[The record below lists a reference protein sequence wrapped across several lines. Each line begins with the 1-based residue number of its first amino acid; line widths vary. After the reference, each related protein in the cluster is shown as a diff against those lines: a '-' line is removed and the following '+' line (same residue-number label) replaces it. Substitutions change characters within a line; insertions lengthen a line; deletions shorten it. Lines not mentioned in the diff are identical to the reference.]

1 MEKWEELLKNPEIS
15 HFINTHQGA
24 ASRIMTASQKLAEN
38 TDALEAL
45 MKLLPALDQQVVNV
59 FFSYKTEDEAAARA
73 IVDLMEENAAGK
85 LNITYQARFTEEI
98 VGQSWRQEIRNAVD
112 KANWFILL
120 MPDPSN
126 ELDWPLYE
134 VGLFEG
140 QRTSADRLICLYR
153 DDVPSQIEGYQG
165 VQVTDTD
172 EVSKFLQM
180 VFLNENPVP
189 GMKPLNPRMAGKI
202 RELSQ
207 QFVRAVS
214 PLKQSINHKVFEPWI
229 KLRVRDLARLQTR
242 DDLDQAEILSANDKV
257 LELFDFMD
265 APVTWGAL
273 RSTIAEAAGD
283 GRWREELFQVIRLI
297 ATKRRFDPIQAVFQA
312 HDGKMYRPVV
322 HAIDHRGEREGL
334 IEFFHIT
341 FSEEVG
347 AFDPSVMP
355 KSIFV
360 LVTTL
365 RFAFRFRWEVLE
377 KFSRRPFA
385 EGDVEHLA
393 CALKRIE
400 TDWYSRGMT
409 DQSALESS
417 FTQEDGRRLARMR
430 AEWRKL
436 RNEQRTGE
444 LDLAIEKKELEK
456 IPDLLAGV
464 IPMNQEFFEM
474 AINRFAELTRD
485 LGQDH
490 AESNHASRY
499 LATVLEDGR
508 LAAHSG

>member
-15 HFINTHQGA
+15 DFINRHQGA
-24 ASRIMTASQKLAEN
+24 ATRITMASQKLAEN
-38 TDALEAL
+38 SDALEAL

-59 FFSYKTEDEAAARA
+59 FFSYKTEDEAAAKA
-73 IVDLMEENAAGK
+73 IVDTLEENAGGK

-98 VGQSWRQEIRNAVD
+98 VGQSWRQEIRNAVY

-165 VQVTDTD
+165 VEVTDTD

-189 GMKPLNPRMAGKI
+189 GMKPLNSKMAGKI
-202 RELSQ
+202 PELSQ

-214 PLKQSINHKVFEPWI
+214 PLKQSITHKVFEPWI

-257 LELFDFMD
+257 LELFDFME
-265 APVTWGAL
+265 APATWGTL
-273 RSTIAEAAGD
+273 RSTIPEAKGD
-283 GRWREELFQVIRLI
+283 GRWREELFQVVRLI

-312 HDGKMYRPVV
+312 HDGKIYHPVV
-322 HAIDHRGEREGL
+322 HAIDLRGEKEGV

-347 AFDPSVMP
+347 AFDPSAMP
-355 KSIFV
+355 KSLFV

-377 KFSRRPFA
+377 KFSRRPFTEA
-385 EGDVEHLA
+385 DVDLLA

-400 TDWYSRGMT
+400 TDWHSRGMT
-409 DQSALESS
+409 DQTALARC
-417 FTQEDGRRLARMR
+417 FTQRDGERLERISV
-430 AEWRKL
+430 EWRKL

-444 LDLAIEKKELEK
+444 LDAAIEKKELEK
-456 IPDLLAGV
+456 IPDLLAGI
-464 IPMNQEFFEM
+464 IPLNQEFLEM

-485 LGQDH
+485 EGQDH
-490 AESNHASRY
+490 AASNHGGRYIAS
-499 LATVLEDGR
+499 VLDGGPLEMHR
-508 LAAHSG
+508 